1 MGIIVSIWNKFLLI
15 HTSTNQIT
23 KVDCNAFLSESESI
37 SFTVQ
42 CQKNLIFSVGNLSLK
57 SHLIHHS
64 MLSKHIWL
72 LFLLFFVTA
81 AFIEMIFS

>member
-1 MGIIVSIWNKFLLI
+1 M
-15 HTSTNQIT
+15 T

-42 CQKNLIFSVGNLSLK
+42 CQKNLIFSVRNLSFK
-57 SHLIHHS
+57 GYLIHHS

-72 LFLLFFVTA
+72 LVLLFFVTA
-81 AFIEMIFS
+81 AFIEMIFLSLITTAERQVILLLCNASS